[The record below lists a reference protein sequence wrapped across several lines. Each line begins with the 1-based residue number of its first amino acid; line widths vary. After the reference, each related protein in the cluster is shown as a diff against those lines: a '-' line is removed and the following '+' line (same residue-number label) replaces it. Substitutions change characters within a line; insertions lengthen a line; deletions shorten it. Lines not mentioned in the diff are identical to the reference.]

1 MELALRL
8 QTSVSVYCGK
18 AQETESYGQA
28 VFIIYSF
35 RKLWARC
42 ESSYS
47 NRTCQTSSPSQAGE

>member
-1 MELALRL
+1 VLRL
-8 QTSVSVYCGK
+8 QTSFSPLFCK

-42 ESSYS
+42 ASNSS
-47 NRTCQTSSPSQAGE
+47 NRTSKTTSPSQVGQ